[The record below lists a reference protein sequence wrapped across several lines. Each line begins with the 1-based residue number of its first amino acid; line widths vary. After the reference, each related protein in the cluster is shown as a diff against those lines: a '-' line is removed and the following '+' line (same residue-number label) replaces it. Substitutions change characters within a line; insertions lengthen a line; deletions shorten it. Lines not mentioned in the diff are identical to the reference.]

1 VIPDC
6 HHQWLPGFECD
17 FQAIAPSNHLPIHTT
32 KPLYNLVGGS
42 GMKSIVIYD
51 SQYGNTEKI
60 AQSVQDVL
68 AEQGEVTLVRVAE
81 YKPDLLTGVDIMIV
95 GSPTQGFRPT
105 QATRDFLKGIPAG
118 KLKGLR
124 VAAFDTRFTQAN
136 IQKNAIL
143 ANMVKLFG
151 YAAEPIA
158 KALQKS
164 GGELVVPPQGFY
176 VDKTEGP
183 LLVGELERS
192 ADWTRK
198 LFA

>member
-1 VIPDC
+1 
-6 HHQWLPGFECD
+6 
-17 FQAIAPSNHLPIHTT
+17 
-32 KPLYNLVGGS
+32 
-42 GMKSIVIYD
+42 MKSIVIYD

-60 AQSVQDVL
+60 AQSVRDEL
-68 AEQGEVTLVRVAE
+68 AEQGEATLVRVAE
-81 YKPDLLTGVDIMIV
+81 YKPDFLTGVDLIIV

-136 IQKNAIL
+136 IQKNAFL
-143 ANMVKLFG
+143 ASMAKLFG
-151 YAAEPIA
+151 YAAEPIG

-164 GGELVVPPQGFY
+164 GGELVVPPQGFF

-183 LLVGELERS
+183 LLEGELERS
-192 ADWTRK
+192 ADWARK
-198 LFA
+198 LFASA

>member
-1 VIPDC
+1 
-6 HHQWLPGFECD
+6 
-17 FQAIAPSNHLPIHTT
+17 
-32 KPLYNLVGGS
+32 
-42 GMKSIVIYD
+42 MKSIVIYD

-60 AQSVQDVL
+60 AQSVRDIL
-68 AEQGEVTLVRVAE
+68 AEQGEVILVRVAE
-81 YKPDLLTGVDIMIV
+81 YKPDLLTGVDLIIV

-105 QATRDFLKGIPAG
+105 QATRDFLKKIPAG
-118 KLKGLR
+118 QLKGLR

-136 IQKNAIL
+136 IQKNAFL
-143 ANMVKLFG
+143 ASMVKLFG
-151 YAAEPIA
+151 YAAEPIG

-176 VDKTEGP
+176 VDNTEGP
-183 LLVGELERS
+183 LLEGELERS